1 MGNKNKRKKVDRSR
15 QFSAESNSSANAEVV
30 AIGSPS
36 NTPETGDIFADDINK
51 SLSGV
56 NGLKEFRKMRTDD
69 KISAFLTLVKR
80 VLMKP
85 KWYAASSEKDSNPA
99 TLNAEFLKEC
109 MNDLDHG
116 FSGLIEE
123 AITMV
128 VYGFCFFEIIY
139 KVRGGVLEKDPTKKS
154 KYSDGKVGW
163 RDFGIR
169 DSISLLEG
177 GWIFDEMKNLVG
189 VTQSLDDKIVPLML
203 DRSLL
208 ISLDSEFRNP
218 QGQSML
224 YGAYDNWDFKRKI
237 RSLMAIGIERD
248 LAGLPVI
255 YAPASH
261 FENNDTSRAKLQS
274 MRAAVS
280 SIRRNSAEGLVFPS
294 NRDEKG
300 HLKTEIKLLSSGG
313 SRQFNIKDTIEYLD
327 VGILTSLLADFMAVG
342 HGNSGSFSLHSDKTD
357 MFLLSLEAILNKV
370 RDSLNNIEI
379 PRLFGY
385 NGISEYIPTVQY
397 EPIKKEDLT
406 TLIENISKLSGAGLD
421 IFPDDAIADKL
432 KEKLDLPITT
442 EK

>member
-1 MGNKNKRKKVDRSR
+1 MAKNNKNKKVNNNTKS
-15 QFSAESNSSANAEVV
+15 NAEVV

-36 NTPETGDIFADDINK
+36 NTPETGDFFIDDINRV
-51 SLSGV
+51 LSGV
-56 NGLKEFRKMRTDD
+56 KGLKEFRKMRTDD

-85 KWYAASSEKDSNPA
+85 KWYTVASEKDNTSA
-99 TLNAEFLKEC
+99 TDNADFLKEC

-116 FSGLIEE
+116 FSGLVEE
-123 AITMV
+123 AATMIT
-128 VYGFCFFEIIY
+128 YGFCFFEIIY
-139 KVRGGVLEKDPTKKS
+139 KVRNGVLETDPTKKS
-154 KYSDGKVGW
+154 KYSDGKIGW

-169 DSISLLEG
+169 DAISLLEG
-177 GWIFDEMKNLVG
+177 GWIFDEMKNVIG
-189 VTQSLDDKIVPLML
+189 VIQSLDDKTVPLML

-208 ISLDSEFRNP
+208 ISLDSEYRNP

-224 YGAYDNWDFKRKI
+224 YGAYENWDFKRKI

-255 YAPASH
+255 YAPASY
-261 FENNDTSRAKLQS
+261 FEDNDKSRAKLEA
-274 MRAAVS
+274 MKAAVS

-300 HLKTEIKLLSSGG
+300 NLKTEIKLLSSGG

-327 VGILTSLLADFMAVG
+327 IGILTSLLADFMAVG

-357 MFLLSLEAILNKV
+357 MFLISLEAILNKV

-379 PRLFGY
+379 PRLFNY
-385 NGISEYIPTVQY
+385 NGITEYIPTVQY
-397 EPIKKEDLT
+397 EPIKKEDIT
-406 TLIENISKLSGAGLD
+406 TLIDNISKLSSAGMD
-421 IFPDDAIADKL
+421 IFPDQQTSDKL
-432 KEKLDLPITT
+432 KEKLDLPIT
-442 EK
+442 EAK